1 MQNEQWTYNYYELQ
15 ILQLFYKILLMICET
30 GKVLGKKKQEKKKT
44 KKTKKSIIPFFTI
57 PSSMQRN
64 PNLLSVTSGFLSLPS
79 ATENP
84 STIYTILILT

>member
-1 MQNEQWTYNYYELQ
+1 
-15 ILQLFYKILLMICET
+15 MICET
-30 GKVLGKKKQEKKKT
+30 GKVLGKKKKEKKN

-64 PNLLSVTSGFLSLPS
+64 PNLLSVTTGFLSLPS

-84 STIYTILILT
+84 STIYTILMLT